1 MFLCTCVYVCVCG
14 LSYMCG
20 PCTKKKK
27 ADENLLGLTLKFNN
41 LLIDCKVGQFP
52 HTHTH
57 AQKQQHSQ
65 THFIWMMLLDWGHTF
80 ACTNTAQ

>member
-1 MFLCTCVYVCVCG
+1 MCVRAVIYVWSV
-14 LSYMCG
+14 YQ
-20 PCTKKKK
+20 KKKK
-27 ADENLLGLTLKFNN
+27 ADENLLGLTLKFNK